1 MDKKDF
7 KEISLRVKKRIEFLG
22 YTQEALAEK
31 LDISYSHYSKFENG
45 FVFISLEVLI
55 NLSKILNLSLDEI
68 VFGESKLNSNNKEDY
83 ILSKLREYDNKTF
96 EDIKN
101 LMDLIINLKK

>member
-7 KEISLRVKKRIEFLG
+7 KEISLRVKKRREFLG

-45 FVFISLEVLI
+45 FVFISL
-55 NLSKILNLSLDEI
+55 
-68 VFGESKLNSNNKEDY
+68 
-83 ILSKLREYDNKTF
+83 
-96 EDIKN
+96 
-101 LMDLIINLKK
+101 